1 MELDFRRESARMT
14 AALTRVLGLHN
25 LSMAEDVV
33 QDVLVRALEAWHI
46 SGPPRDA
53 AAWLITAA
61 RNRAID
67 LIRRERTR
75 REFAPDLELQSEY
88 ALAPTV
94 TAMFAD
100 SEIEDD
106 QLRMM
111 FSVCAPTL
119 PQPAQLALVLKLLCG
134 FGTREIAAALLSTE
148 AAVEKL
154 LTRGKETLARAGALY
169 EVAGREQLEKR
180 LEPVQ
185 HALYL
190 LFSEGYHGSG
200 EPVQEELC
208 AEAMR
213 LCDLLA
219 RHPACRSP
227 RTLALLALMCF
238 HASRLPARRA
248 ADGSLLL
255 LEQQDRARWD
265 RELIQRGF
273 TLLDESATGE
283 TLSEYHLE
291 AAIASVH
298 CAAPSVAATDW
309 PRIVELY
316 TLLYE
321 LRPSPMVALNRAIA
335 IGEASGPEAGL
346 AALGKLA
353 DDAKL
358 SVSPFLAAALGR
370 LQLRAGRAADAERSF
385 GEAAGK
391 ARNAAEEKLFRALQ
405 SQSQSQSQSR
415 K

>member
-14 AALTRVLGLHN
+14 AALTRILGLHN
-25 LSMAEDVV
+25 LPLAEDVV
-33 QDVLVRALEAWHI
+33 QDVLCRALEVWKHA
-46 SGPPRDA
+46 GPPRDA
-53 AAWLITAA
+53 SAWLITAA

-75 REFAPDLELQSEY
+75 RAFAPALELQSEY

-94 TAMFAD
+94 TAMLRD

-106 QLRMM
+106 LLRMM
-111 FSVCAPTL
+111 FSACSPAL
-119 PQPAQLALVLKLLCG
+119 PEPAQLALVLKLLCG
-134 FGTREIAAALLSTE
+134 FGTREIAAALLSSE

-154 LTRGKETLARAGALY
+154 LSRGKETLQRAGALF
-169 EVAGREQLEKR
+169 EVAGRGEIGKR
-180 LEPVQ
+180 LESVQ

-213 LCDLLA
+213 LCGLLA
-219 RHPACRSP
+219 QHPACSTP
-227 RTLALLALMCF
+227 PTLALLAMMCF

-248 ADGSLLL
+248 PDGSLLL
-255 LEQQDRARWD
+255 LEQQDRSRWD
-265 RELIQRGF
+265 RALTARGF
-273 TLLDESATGE
+273 ELLDQSAQGE

-291 AAIASVH
+291 AAIVSVH
-298 CAAPSVAATDW
+298 CAATSVRDTDW
-309 PRIVELY
+309 ARIVELY
-316 TLLYE
+316 DLLHQ

-335 IGEASGPEAGL
+335 VGEASGPDAGL
-346 AALGKLA
+346 AALGALA
-353 DDAKL
+353 HDAKL

-370 LQLRAGRAADAERSF
+370 LHLRAGRVQDAERSF
-385 GEAAGK
+385 GDAAEK
-391 ARNAAEEKLFRALQ
+391 ARNPAEEKLFRSLQ
-405 SQSQSQSQSR
+405 NQSQSR